1 MTGALLAA
9 AAGIGFGAFQ
19 TLNRRAVQGIP
30 DAVLGTFMQ
39 LLIAVAV
46 LLALS
51 LATQDLSE
59 LGRATTASLVWFAL
73 AGLVHFSLG
82 WTLLNKSQIRI
93 GAARTSPL
101 LSTNPVFG
109 AVVAAVVLR
118 ELPRLLAW
126 VGIAAV
132 TIGALVV
139 SLGRVGDAGWGIQW
153 RDSIWGLA
161 TALAWAVSPVMIRE
175 GLEGLRSPL
184 LGVTVSMITAV
195 LAYGLL
201 LAVRGRGTRREIHWT
216 SLSFKLLAGV
226 FVALSTWLRWLA
238 LDYTEIAVVL
248 ALGLLSVPVVLFLS
262 PLLVG
267 RHVEHVTLQIWVGA
281 ALVVGGA
288 LVLVLAG

>member
-1 MTGALLAA
+1 MSGALLAA

-30 DAVLGTFMQ
+30 DAVLATFLQ
-39 LLIAVAV
+39 LLIAVTV
-46 LLALS
+46 LVALS
-51 LATQDLSE
+51 LATQDLGE
-59 LGRATTASLVWFAL
+59 LGRATTASLLWFAL

-101 LSTNPVFG
+101 LSTNPLFG
-109 AVVAAVVLR
+109 AVLAAAVLR

-132 TIGALVV
+132 TVGALVV
-139 SLGRVGDAGWGIQW
+139 SLGRVGDAGWEIQW
-153 RDSIWGLA
+153 RDSGWGLA
-161 TALAWAVSPVMIRE
+161 TALAWAVSPLMIRE
-175 GLEGLRSPL
+175 GLEGLHSPL
-184 LGVTVSMITAV
+184 LGVTVSMVAAV
-195 LAYGLL
+195 LAYALL
-201 LAVRGRGTRREIHWT
+201 LAVRGRATRREIHWT
-216 SLSFKLLAGV
+216 SLWFKLAAGV

-248 ALGLLSVPVVLFLS
+248 ALGLLSVPMVLFLS

-267 RHVEHVTLQIWVGA
+267 RHVEHVTLQIWAGA
-281 ALVVGGA
+281 TLVVGGA